1 MAAPSAFLCVEFLLL
16 FLHIQNMASSS
27 PTKNLPAPAAT
38 NLTSTMTGPK
48 IIPKDGQVVAAILKE
63 CGVNEYEPRVVQQL
77 LEFVYRY
84 VTTVLEDAQVYSTYA
99 KKKSID
105 ADDVRLSVQ
114 LLQEKMFTTPPPRE
128 LLVEIAKHR
137 NSVPLPPIKSHAGP
151 RLPSDRYSLI
161 SCNYKY
167 KHSNKPNG
175 NPPAAASTPQTFSF
189 RQGSLLSVRSGQPG
203 APSNLFA
210 TPDSNQ
216 GIKRKAE

>member
-1 MAAPSAFLCVEFLLL
+1 
-16 FLHIQNMASSS
+16 MASSS
-27 PTKNLPAPAAT
+27 PSKSQAAPSVPSLSQGVSITA
-38 NLTSTMTGPK
+38 TGPK
-48 IIPKDGQVVAAILKE
+48 IIPKDGQVIAAILKE

-114 LLQEKMFTTPPPRE
+114 LLQEKMFTSPPPRE
-128 LLVEIAKHR
+128 LLAEIARQR
-137 NSVPLPPIKSHAGP
+137 NSIPLPPIKSHAGP

-167 KHSNKPNG
+167 KNSTKLNG
-175 NPPAAASTPQTFSF
+175 PTTAPTTPQTFTF
-189 RQGSLLSVRSGQPG
+189 RQGSLLSVRGGQVVG
-203 APSNLFA
+203 STSNQFV
-210 TPDSNQ
+210 TPDSVNQ
-216 GIKRKAE
+216 GVKRKAE